1 MTACHHEHIFTPTTQ
16 FPACSEVDTAVS
28 TPERG
33 DGDPGRPGDLTRDEV
48 FDVLSSTRRRHV
60 VHALVG
66 NGGKTSIGA
75 LSKRLAQWENDL
87 PDDRDVTARQR
98 KRVYTAL
105 RQSHL
110 PRLDEVGVVD
120 YDPDRGTVEL
130 TARADAL
137 RPYLREPTRRPW
149 PCYYVGVA
157 VGGLL
162 LTAGLV
168 VGALPNQVTGTL
180 VAALVCVVLAAV
192 AGAHYAV
199 ARSSRRD
206 RLAAE
211 ADTGATA
218 AVEGAG
224 PGRVETDSGVDE
236 ANPDER

>member
-1 MTACHHEHIFTPTTQ
+1 M
-16 FPACSEVDTAVS
+16 S
-28 TPERG
+28 TPERD
-33 DGDPGRPGDLTRDEV
+33 DGDPGWPSDLTRDEV
-48 FDVLSSTRRRHV
+48 FDVLSSTRRRLV

-75 LSKRLAQWENDL
+75 LSTRLAQWENDL
-87 PDDRDVTARQR
+87 SDDRDVTARQR

-149 PCYYVGVA
+149 PRYYVGVA

-162 LTAGLV
+162 LTAGVV
-168 VGALPNQVTGTL
+168 VGALPDPVTGTH

-199 ARSSRRD
+199 SRSSRRD

-211 ADTGATA
+211 SDTGATA
-218 AVEGAG
+218 AREEQTSGEREAAAG
-224 PGRVETDSGVDE
+224 EQRSASAEQD
-236 ANPDER
+236 ANS